1 MFEPTPKDFWRAI
14 ILYGSN
20 MSTYKMGLGHLLIN
34 YADKNLEKIPLRDL
48 SEDFMGLY
56 ADKVKSNKP
65 QSRRKIINGSEKGL
79 TYVEQESRKIQQE
92 GKNKEK
98 AVDSV
103 LKNSLEKMVL
113 QKFHT
118 LFKRQIP
125 EPFYQLTDTHIILQ
139 NNLLELFSDK
149 ENKAMDTEVMS
160 RWDLLEFGFENITGE
175 ESIEIDDNLEFVLK
189 KKKRTQI
196 SRLRPV
202 LNGYQDGICFFCGRK
217 FEINDSIHVDHLIPH
232 DAVNHDQIWNL
243 VLSCESCNLWK
254 SNHLPQKHFVQKL
267 IDRNEFVL
275 QSDLPLKEELR
286 KVLGVIP
293 EQREQMIWSQ
303 YKIAVDKK
311 LTLWEGDENFS
322 PAKDTLYKEMANW
335 KRDSF
340 WNRELGE
347 KI

>member
-1 MFEPTPKDFWRAI
+1 MFEPNSKDFWRAI

-34 YADKNLEKIPLRDL
+34 YANKNLEKIPLRDL
-48 SEDFMGLY
+48 SEDFMSLY
-56 ADKVKSNKP
+56 ADKVKNNKP
-65 QSRRKIINGSEKGL
+65 QSRRKIVNGVEKGL
-79 TYVEQESRKIQQE
+79 TYVEQESQKMQE

-125 EPFYQLTDTHIILQ
+125 EPFYRLTDTHMILQ

-149 ENKAMDTEVMS
+149 ENQVLDSEVMS

-175 ESIEIDDNLEFVLK
+175 ESIEIDEDLEFVLK

-202 LNGYQDGICFFCGRK
+202 LNGYQEGVCFFCERK
-217 FEINDSIHVDHLIPH
+217 FEINDSIHVDHLIPR

-243 VLSCESCNLWK
+243 VLSCEDCNLWK

-275 QSDLPLKEELR
+275 KSDLPLKEELR
-286 KVLGVIP
+286 KVLGTVDK
-293 EQREQMIWSQ
+293 QREQMVWGQ
-303 YKIAVDKK
+303 YKLAVDKK
-311 LTLWEGDENFS
+311 LTLWEGKEDFT

-335 KRDSF
+335 KRQSF
-340 WNRELGE
+340 WEREIGK
-347 KI
+347 KIQ

>member
-1 MFEPTPKDFWRAI
+1 MFEPTSKDFWRAI

-34 YADKNLEKIPLRDL
+34 YASTNSEKIPLRDL

-56 ADKVKSNKP
+56 SEKVKANKP
-65 QSRRKIINGSEKGL
+65 QSRRKTINGVEKGL

-92 GKNKEK
+92 GKNQEK

-125 EPFYQLTDTHIILQ
+125 DPFYKLTDTHLILQ
-139 NNLLELFSDK
+139 KNMLELFSDK
-149 ENKAMDTEVMS
+149 QNQVMDTEVMS

-175 ESIEIDDNLEFVLK
+175 ESIEIESDLEYVI
-189 KKKRTQI
+189 KKRERSSI
-196 SRLRPV
+196 SKLRPV
-202 LNGYQDGICFFCGRK
+202 LNGYQDGTCFYCGK
-217 FEINDSIHVDHLIPH
+217 ELFDPIHVDHVIPY
-232 DAVNHDQIWNL
+232 DAIQHNQIWNL
-243 VLSCESCNLWK
+243 VLAHEDCNLWK
-254 SNHLPQKHFVQKL
+254 SNFLPQKHFVQKL
-267 IDRNEFVL
+267 INRNEFVL

-286 KVLGVIP
+286 KVLGIIP
-293 EQREQMIWSQ
+293 KQREQMVWSQ
-303 YKIAVDKK
+303 YGIAKDKG
-311 LTLWEGDENFS
+311 LTLWEGKESFT
-322 PAKDTLYKEMANW
+322 PAKDTLYKEMVDW

-340 WNRELGE
+340 WERKFD
-347 KI
+347 KIQ

>member
-1 MFEPTPKDFWRAI
+1 MFEPNSKDFWRAI

-34 YADKNLEKIPLRDL
+34 YANKNLEKIPLRDL
-48 SEDFMGLY
+48 SEDFMELY
-56 ADKVKSNKP
+56 ADKVKNNKP
-65 QSRRKIINGSEKGL
+65 QSRRKIVNGVEKGL
-79 TYVEQESRKIQQE
+79 TYVEQESQKMQE

-125 EPFYQLTDTHIILQ
+125 EPFYRLTDTHMILQ

-149 ENKAMDTEVMS
+149 ENQVLDSEVMS

-175 ESIEIDDNLEFVLK
+175 ESIEIDEDLEFVLK

-202 LNGYQDGICFFCGRK
+202 LNGYQEGVCFFCERK
-217 FEINDSIHVDHLIPH
+217 FEINDSIHVDHLIPR

-243 VLSCESCNLWK
+243 VLSCEDCNLWK

-275 QSDLPLKEELR
+275 KSDLPLKEELR
-286 KVLGVIP
+286 KVLGTVDK
-293 EQREQMIWSQ
+293 QREQMVWGQ
-303 YKIAVDKK
+303 YKLAVDKK
-311 LTLWEGDENFS
+311 LTLWEGKEDFT

-335 KRDSF
+335 KRQSF
-340 WNRELGE
+340 WEREIGK
-347 KI
+347 KIQ

>member
-1 MFEPTPKDFWRAI
+1 MFEPTSKDFWRAI

-48 SEDFMGLY
+48 SEDFMELY
-56 ADKVKSNKP
+56 ADKVKNNKP
-65 QSRRKIINGSEKGL
+65 QSRRKIVNGVEKGL
-79 TYVEQESRKIQQE
+79 TYVEQESQKMQE

-125 EPFYQLTDTHIILQ
+125 EPFYRLTDTHMILQ

-149 ENKAMDTEVMS
+149 ENQVLDSEVMS

-175 ESIEIDDNLEFVLK
+175 ESIEIDEDLEFVLK

-202 LNGYQDGICFFCGRK
+202 LNGYQEGVCFFCERK
-217 FEINDSIHVDHLIPH
+217 FEINDSIHVDHLIPR

-243 VLSCESCNLWK
+243 VLSCEDCNLWK

-275 QSDLPLKEELR
+275 KSDLPLKEELR
-286 KVLGVIP
+286 KVLGTVDK
-293 EQREQMIWSQ
+293 QREQMVWGQ
-303 YKIAVDKK
+303 YKLAVDKK
-311 LTLWEGDENFS
+311 LTLWEGKEDFT

-335 KRDSF
+335 KRQSF
-340 WNRELGE
+340 WEREIGK
-347 KI
+347 KIQ

>member
-1 MFEPTPKDFWRAI
+1 MFKPTSKDFWRAV
-14 ILYGSN
+14 ILYGNN

-48 SEDFMGLY
+48 SEDFMELY
-56 ADKVKSNKP
+56 ADKIKNNKP
-65 QSRRKIINGSEKGL
+65 QSRRKIVKGVEKGL
-79 TYVEQESRKIQQE
+79 TYVEQEFQKIQE
-92 GKNKEK
+92 NGKNKEK
-98 AVDSV
+98 AIDSV

-113 QKFHT
+113 QRFHT

-125 EPFYQLTDTHIILQ
+125 EPFYQSTDTHMILQ
-139 NNLLELFSDK
+139 NNLLELFSDE
-149 ENKAMDTEVMS
+149 ENKAMDNEVMS

-232 DAVNHDQIWNL
+232 DAVEHDQIWNL

-254 SNHLPQKHFVQKL
+254 SNHLPQKHFIQKL
-267 IDRNEFVL
+267 IERNEFVL

-293 EQREQMIWSQ
+293 KQREQMIWSQ

-311 LTLWEGDENFS
+311 LTLWEGDEEFT

-335 KRDSF
+335 KRDLF
-340 WNRELGE
+340 WKRELGE

>member
-1 MFEPTPKDFWRAI
+1 MFEPTVKDYWRGI

-34 YADKNLEKIPLRDL
+34 YAAKNSEKIPLRDL

-56 ADKVKSNKP
+56 ADKVKNNKP

-125 EPFYQLTDTHIILQ
+125 DPFYKLTGTHIILQ
-139 NNLLELFSDK
+139 KNLLELFSDK
-149 ENKAMDTEVMS
+149 QNQVMDTEVMS
-160 RWDLLEFGFENITGE
+160 RWDLLEFGFENITGD
-175 ESIEIDDNLEFVLK
+175 ESIEIDEDLEFVVK
-189 KKKRTQI
+189 KNKRTQI

-202 LNGYQDGICFFCGRK
+202 LNGYQDGICFFCGSK
-217 FEINDSIHVDHLIPH
+217 FDIDDGIHVDHLIPRS
-232 DAVNHDQIWNL
+232 AIKHDQIWNL
-243 VLSCESCNLWK
+243 VLACEDCNLRK
-254 SNHLPQKHFVQKL
+254 SDHLPQKHFVQKL

-275 QSDLPLKEELR
+275 DSDLPLKEHLR
-286 KVLGVIP
+286 KVLGTIDK
-293 EQREQMIWSQ
+293 QREQLVWSQ
-303 YKIAVDKK
+303 YNVAKDRG
-311 LTLWEGDENFS
+311 LTLWEGNESFN
-322 PAKDTLYKEMANW
+322 PAKDSLYKDFIKW
-335 KRDSF
+335 KRDTF
-340 WNRELGE
+340 WERKFD
-347 KI
+347 KIQ